1 MRVNYNQSQ
10 WNGRALILN
19 SPTATSA
26 KLLCFISSFN
36 FKVCVSTFKCS
47 LLALESAG
55 CLPPANY
62 LCRRSHLQCILPLL
76 AGRWRNTHLSVKY
89 FIKGHV
95 IPLPT
100 QLHEASSCEVPV
112 DGLVIGQEGC
122 FCFFFF
128 FFFFRRGVDF
138 TAPWN
143 FLSVNRERVNGDVW
157 KKVLTDKIHRAN
169 LTSTIGTRQPHGG
182 SGSRHVYNSPTRYG
196 LAACAERGRMLM
208 RPA

>member
-19 SPTATSA
+19 SPTAASA

-36 FKVCVSTFKCS
+36 FKVCV
-47 LLALESAG
+47 LAEHIQMQPVRTGIVG
-55 CLPPANY
+55 CFPPANY
-62 LCRRSHLQCILPLL
+62 LCRQSHLQCILPSL
-76 AGRWRNTHLSVKY
+76 AGQWWNTHLSVKY

-122 FCFFFF
+122 FCFFFLERNF
-128 FFFFRRGVDF
+128 YASR
-138 TAPWN
+138 N
-143 FLSVNRERVNGDVW
+143 FLTEN
-157 KKVLTDKIHRAN
+157 
-169 LTSTIGTRQPHGG
+169 
-182 SGSRHVYNSPTRYG
+182 
-196 LAACAERGRMLM
+196 RGRMNGM
-208 RPA
+208 SGRRQ